1 MLLDAALVAVPS
13 PELWFSPWFLLPV
26 RANSDPLAAK
36 QQGRAMGSILSSLSS
51 LVPLQG
57 AEMSQCPLYLLGGLT
72 GLETEV
78 ADLCG
83 KPLSMSSS
91 FSGCSVL

>member
-26 RANSDPLAAK
+26 RANSDPLAAE
-36 QQGRAMGSILSSLSS
+36 QQGRAMGSILSPLSS

-83 KPLSMSSS
+83 NP
-91 FSGCSVL
+91 